1 MNEKITYQT
10 PEVEL
15 VEIQV
20 TCALLNAS
28 QLNGSSVEEAN
39 YRNDIGWN

>member
-20 TCALLNAS
+20 ESRMLDAS
-28 QLNGSSVEEAN
+28 PEGGHEVPGSW
-39 YRNDIGWN
+39 D